1 MRGTASSVPFIREYP
16 DMLKCYALS
25 IQKGDNMRKKVARY
39 TAPVPI
45 LRATDSSELSF
56 PLEKDEDEIMAF
68 ATNDDGYYGIAVGNK
83 TMDYDLYEW
92 ADEDGVYI
100 LIRRGV
106 TAAVANSWLRNAR
119 TRVTP
124 FNKE

>member
-1 MRGTASSVPFIREYP
+1 
-16 DMLKCYALS
+16 MLKCYALS